1 MLYVLCGPS
10 YCGKST
16 YANELKNYI
25 SAHGT
30 NVTIINPDSIREELL
45 GDANDQSHGDLVF
58 KTAHQRVEEALSN
71 HDIVIFDAT
80 NLTLRARKPL
90 LEIAK
95 RYNEMAIAIVFK
107 DLSMGELV
115 SRYTARER
123 KVPLEI
129 VEKQRQKFILPT
141 RAEGFDRVWKAEEY
155 IDTLH

>member
-16 YANELKNYI
+16 YANKLKNHI
-25 SAHGT
+25 SAHGN

-58 KTAHQRVEEALSN
+58 KTAHQRVEEALST

-80 NLTLRARKPL
+80 NLTLRARNPL
-90 LEIAK
+90 IEIAK

-129 VEKQRQKFILPT
+129 VEKQRQKFTLPT

-155 IDTLH
+155 IDTLR